1 MNKYKYKLR
10 EQEEGGG
17 EEGGLKKLKTKTDLI
32 LVGLRGLT
40 ADKLM
45 DIINNPENLKGTFV
59 LRSDELKK
67 LEKKVFSPEGNTS
80 HDVKRDL
87 FQKGIDETGE
97 KLEGLHGFELL
108 KDIVKNGGT
117 FKGTPDF
124 KKTKE
129 GMEFWFPEKNK
140 YNLNLVRDYF
150 TKTQT
155 GGENAIRTSL
165 NPVKVDDV
173 SLKFQ
178 PRDEK
183 IIEKILK
190 NAKLRYKLDYD
201 LITQKSLQDD
211 SYNELKEQ
219 LRKLLKENLS
229 TAEKLIK
236 QAEKEGHIK
245 GDYSQMVL
253 DTAKKIAKKWD
264 KLDPEEQKTMRDTY
278 YQSFLKKIKK

>member
-1 MNKYKYKLR
+1 MNKYKYKLI
-10 EQEEGGG
+10 EQEGGG
-17 EEGGLKKLKTKTDLI
+17 EESGLKKLKTKTDLI

-45 DIINNPENLKGTFV
+45 GIINNPENLKGTFV

-87 FQKGIDETGE
+87 FQKGVDETGE

-150 TKTQT
+150 NKTQT

-183 IIEKILK
+183 EIEKILK

-219 LRKLLKENLS
+219 LRKLLK
-229 TAEKLIK
+229 K
-236 QAEKEGHIK
+236 
-245 GDYSQMVL
+245 
-253 DTAKKIAKKWD
+253 
-264 KLDPEEQKTMRDTY
+264 
-278 YQSFLKKIKK
+278 